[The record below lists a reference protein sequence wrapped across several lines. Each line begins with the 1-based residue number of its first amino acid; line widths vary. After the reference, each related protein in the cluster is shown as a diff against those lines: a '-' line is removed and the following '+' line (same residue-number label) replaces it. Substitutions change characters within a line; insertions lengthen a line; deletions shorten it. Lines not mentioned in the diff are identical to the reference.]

1 MIDLITEASV
11 VGNLGTTPPA
21 APGRPAVGAAQVVD
35 LGPQA
40 SYAELPAPLTI
51 ANRSYYLIR
60 TPDSGY
66 RLVSTACPHQGGTI
80 VDVGAC
86 FECPQHGWRF
96 DRTTGQCLNVP
107 SQRLSSLPVVV
118 ENGRLLCE
126 M

>member
-11 VGNLGTTPPA
+11 IGNLGTIRPA
-21 APGRPAVGAAQVVD
+21 APGTHAAVAAEVVD
-35 LGPQA
+35 LGPEA
-40 SYAELPAPLTI
+40 SYTELPALITL

-60 TPDSGY
+60 SPDEGDAHNEGARPGGGAGGGY

-96 DRTTGQCLNVP
+96 DR
-107 SQRLSSLPVVV
+107 
-118 ENGRLLCE
+118 
-126 M
+126 